1 MTARI
6 NCNLKMNKQSTLYLL
21 FITLQVVF
29 ISSCKKTE
37 TPENPYSTV
46 DYSTNNT
53 STAEPDP
60 NSIAGLHKNIFSKK
74 CALSGCHDG
83 TFEPDFRTVQ
93 SSYSSLVYNPVI
105 KNTVDNIGYFSYR
118 VVPSSSAA
126 SFLIERLTTSTSD
139 YMPSNGARLQQSYIE
154 NIKKWI
160 NDGAKD
166 ENGNPP
172 VKPNLLPN
180 ITSYVIY
187 NTTFTIRYD
196 TNRVGGISYYAAIVP
211 AATNLYIPFFASDEA
226 DSADAT
232 PVSSFTNCRIEFSLT
247 KDGFPSLNSS
257 ASFFV
262 SSAQVWVS
270 AVNTSQWPSGTT
282 VYFRVYVND
291 GQHTVDSEFPRNT
304 SLYYYKSYFS
314 FYVQ

>member
-1 MTARI
+1 MKNRSAFY
-6 NCNLKMNKQSTLYLL
+6 LLLVALL
-21 FITLQVVF
+21 FIYMT
-29 ISSCKKTE
+29 SCKKTE

-46 DYSTNNT
+46 NYSTNNNT
-53 STAEPDP
+53 IPEPDP

-83 TFEPDFRTVQ
+83 TFEPDFRTIQ

-118 VVPSSSAA
+118 VFPGSTTA

-166 ENGNPP
+166 ENGNLP

-180 ITSYVIY
+180 ISSYVIF
-187 NTTFTIRYD
+187 NTTFTTRYD
-196 TNRVGGISYYAAIVP
+196 TNRVGGVSYNAAIVP
-211 AATNLYIPFFASDEA
+211 AATDLNIPFFASDEA

-257 ASFFV
+257 VAFFV
-262 SSAQVWVS
+262 TSAQVWVS

-282 VYFRVYVND
+282 VYFRIYVND

-304 SLYYYKSYFS
+304 SLFYYKSYFS